1 MRGENSV
8 DILDQ
13 SLALELFTQG
23 ITRRV
28 DLFVRGWTSAR
39 WSARTSGSWS
49 DILRMI
55 QRRVQDLD
63 HIIIAQARHKQIE
76 VVHLGNLLDEFCS
89 VFTKRPVI
97 QVIQNVEVDS
107 MSSTCEE
114 CRAIV
119 ATAQS
124 QYGNSPRQSDSR

>member
-1 MRGENSV
+1 M
-8 DILDQ
+8 ILDQ

-55 QRRVQDLD
+55 QRRVQDYS
-63 HIIIAQARHKQIE
+63 HHACMQESAGSGSRST
-76 VVHLGNLLDEFCS
+76 GFAA
-89 VFTKRPVI
+89 
-97 QVIQNVEVDS
+97 VE
-107 MSSTCEE
+107 
-114 CRAIV
+114 
-119 ATAQS
+119 
-124 QYGNSPRQSDSR
+124 G